1 MLVVPEAECSVSK
14 EWNASKELRNN
25 NYGSVNG
32 SFAKIR
38 LRALTNSTNL
48 VLLTANRIHL
58 VLTGFP
64 VELEANS
71 DLE

>member
-1 MLVVPEAECSVSK
+1 MLVVLKQNVVCLKNGTGV
-14 EWNASKELRNN
+14 
-25 NYGSVNG
+25 GSVNG
-32 SFAKIR
+32 NFAKIR